1 MAPGTSLD
9 LLSIP
14 GASSQFSR
22 RVIED
27 ALEYFEPEAICLV
40 GEFEPSLYGGIR
52 TATDVPVIAPSAG
65 MGNISHHR
73 RRDDGAVVE
82 AGTVDSSGA
91 THDLL
96 TVRDRSVLDDLSGEF
111 SNNQHSTSG
120 TVTVLVVPD
129 LGVEYD
135 TTTLSARLP
144 GVDTLAAIQESID
157 GQLIVLAGRQPAN
170 YHHVWES
177 DHGAPAVTVQGMG
190 PGTDNGTQLTLVSC
204 TETGAAAG
212 ESVAADSLG
221 LRAIQ
226 GIGSKTGETLR
237 NRGVTTRSD
246 LVETSISALS
256 ELPGVGRESAET
268 MHAHADVIDSGD
280 PLRLTNESLPAP
292 RNGRPPICLDIET
305 DGLSP
310 TVVWQFGLYD
320 PETDEYTAFIE
331 DETPTEPGRNVR
343 RFCDYLFGTHAERTV
358 LTWNGDGF
366 DYPVIERFIR
376 QYAPEYVDA
385 WTDLWKHDLYSWAV
399 RDGNVL
405 LPGRTNKLDDVARA
419 LGYEDAETGVTGAQT
434 AAAYQRFM
442 RAPDDPA
449 AEPDWDRHRRY
460 CEDDCRAL
468 WHVWD
473 AITDAERRDPSDSAT
488 ETGGQQTGLT
498 DF

>member
-14 GASSQFSR
+14 GANSKLSPR
-22 RVIED
+22 AIED
-27 ALEYFEPEAICLV
+27 ALEYFDPEAVCLV
-40 GEFEPSLYGGIR
+40 DGFDPSLYGGIR

-65 MGNISHHR
+65 IGTISHHR
-73 RRDDGAVVE
+73 RRDDGAVLE
-82 AGTVDSSGA
+82 AATVDSSET

-96 TVRDRSVLDDLSGEF
+96 TVRDRTALDELSVAF
-111 SNNQHSTSG
+111 SDNQYSTCE

-144 GVDTLAAIQESID
+144 GADALATIQESVA
-157 GQLIVLAGRQPAN
+157 GPLLVLAGRQPAN

-177 DHGAPAVTVQGMG
+177 DHGVPEVTVHGMAAAEN
-190 PGTDNGTQLTLVSC
+190 PAELTLICC

-212 ESVAADSLG
+212 ESVGADSLG
-221 LRAIQ
+221 LRSIQ
-226 GIGSKTGETLR
+226 GIGSKTEETLHR
-237 NRGVTTRSD
+237 RGIATRAD
-246 LVETSISALS
+246 LVETPISTLA
-256 ELPGVGRESAET
+256 ELPGIGRESAET
-268 MHAHADVIDSGD
+268 MHAHADVIETGD
-280 PLRLTNESLPAP
+280 PLRLTNESLPAL

-320 PETDEYTAFIE
+320 PEADEYTAFIE
-331 DETPTEPGRNVR
+331 DETPTDPEANVR
-343 RFCDYLFGTHAERTV
+343 RFCDYLFGTHAGRTL

-366 DYPVIERFIR
+366 DYPVIERFLR
-376 QYAPEYVDA
+376 QHAPEYVDA
-385 WTDLWKHDLYSWAV
+385 WGDLWKHDLYSWGV
-399 RDGNVL
+399 RESNAL
-405 LPGRTNKLDDVARA
+405 FPGRTNRLDDVARA
-419 LGYEDAETGVTGAQT
+419 LGYEGVETGLTGAQT

-468 WHVWD
+468 WHVWQAIED
-473 AITDAERRDPSDSAT
+473 ARRRDPTDSAT
-488 ETGGQQTGLT
+488 DTGGQQTGLT